1 MMARLRPSSR
11 EFLWLSIG
19 NQATALSG
27 LLLML
32 VLARSVSITE
42 VGRVVFAQAIAGV
55 ILTLVDVRF
64 EDAIQRYYPLIARS
78 STVAVANSF
87 FWRVCRFDVGLGIAV
102 IVMSVGAWLL
112 DALPRYGIWVPT
124 YELLA
129 LVTAGVGTVLGSLNG
144 GYAVAG
150 RLSELGRIT
159 VATTVLNGAMAIIGL
174 LLADGHG
181 YLIGQLLGSCCQ
193 VLACWWGIRTQLPR
207 DSRREKR
214 PLPTGFNRFLA
225 KSSAA
230 SSLALGSDAGV
241 LGLAGMLGSPVLVAY
256 LKVAQ
261 APGRVVSSAFSPI
274 SVQAF
279 PRIAAMAANGDRAGV
294 RDLTRRITRA
304 ALVIAALIVALA
316 IPLMSPVLGFMYG
329 QEFQPVWGAA
339 VLLVLAT
346 CIRAA
351 VAWSKVLP
359 LAIGRPGL
367 RLLVLGLESALLL
380 MGVVLAAT
388 RADESQGALFFGLA
402 AGLVAAMLAAF
413 WLVYVQRMRLAPAP

>member
-1 MMARLRPSSR
+1 MIIRFRPSSR

-32 VLARSVSITE
+32 VLARTVSITE
-42 VGRVVFAQAIAGV
+42 VGRVVFAQAVAGV

-78 STVAVANSF
+78 SSITDANDF
-87 FWRVCRFDVGLGIAV
+87 FWRVCRFDVALGLV
-102 IVMSVGAWLL
+102 IIILSSGAWLL
-112 DALPRYGIWVPT
+112 NAFPSHGIWVPT

-129 LVTAGVGTVLGSLNG
+129 VVTAGVGTVLGSLNG

-150 RLSELGRIT
+150 RLSALGRIT
-159 VATTVLNGAMAIIGL
+159 VATTALNGMLAIIGL
-174 LLADGHG
+174 LVAGGRG

-193 VLACWWGIRTQLPR
+193 VLACWWGIRTHLLNH
-207 DSRREKR
+207 SRRDTV
-214 PLPTGFNRFLA
+214 PLPVGFNRFLA

-230 SSLALGSDAGV
+230 SSLALGGDTGV
-241 LGLAGMLGSPVLVAY
+241 LTLAGMLGSPVLVAY

-279 PRIAAMAANGDRAGV
+279 PRIAAMAAEGDHAGMTV
-294 RDLTRRITRA
+294 LTSRITKA
-304 ALVIAALIVALA
+304 SLVVVAMIIALA
-316 IPLMSPVLGFMYG
+316 VPLMAPALGFMYG
-329 QEFQPVWGAA
+329 SDFQPVWGAA
-339 VLLVLAT
+339 LLLVLAA

-367 RLLVLGLESALLL
+367 RLLVLGVESLLL
-380 MGVVLAAT
+380 LVGVVIAASQ
-388 RADESQGALFFGLA
+388 ADEVQGALVFGLA
-402 AGLVAAMLAAF
+402 AGLVAALVAAF
-413 WLVYVQRMRLAPAP
+413 WLAYVRRMRIAPTR